1 MWFGQFLVLTDNML
15 ENSTDLKH
23 KILFVCMGNICRSPS
38 AEGVFRNMV
47 KEHNLSQ
54 FFYIDSCGT
63 HGYHTG
69 QSPDSRSQYAAM
81 RRGID
86 ISQQTART
94 IEQNDFNRF
103 DYILVMDNHNRSFL
117 QSMADEVYL
126 NKIHLFLEYAE
137 NCKLIEVPDP
147 YFGGEEGFEIVLD
160 LLQQASIGLIKHL
173 QIS

>member
-1 MWFGQFLVLTDNML
+1 ML

-38 AEGVFRNMV
+38 AEGVFRDMV

-69 QSPDSRSQYAAM
+69 QPPDSRSQHAAM

-103 DYILVMDNHNRSFL
+103 DYILAMDNHNRSFL

-160 LLQQASIGLIKHL
+160 LLQQASIGLLKHL

>member
-1 MWFGQFLVLTDNML
+1 ML

-103 DYILVMDNHNRSFL
+103 DYILAMDNHNRSFL

>member
-1 MWFGQFLVLTDNML
+1 ML

-38 AEGVFRNMV
+38 AEGVFRDMV

-69 QSPDSRSQYAAM
+69 QAPDSRSQHAAM

-103 DYILVMDNHNRSFL
+103 DYILAMDNHNRSFL

-137 NCKLIEVPDP
+137 NCKLIEIPDP

-160 LLQQASIGLIKHL
+160 LLQQASIGLLKHL

>member
-1 MWFGQFLVLTDNML
+1 ML

-54 FFYIDSCGT
+54 FFSIDSCGT
-63 HGYHTG
+63 HSYHTG
-69 QSPDSRSQYAAM
+69 QSPDSRSQHAAM

-103 DYILVMDNHNRSFL
+103 DYILAMDNHNRSFL

>member
-1 MWFGQFLVLTDNML
+1 ML

-63 HGYHTG
+63 LDYHTG
-69 QSPDSRSQYAAM
+69 KSPDLRSQHAAM

-103 DYILVMDNHNRSFL
+103 DYILAMDNHNRSFL

>member
-1 MWFGQFLVLTDNML
+1 ML

>member
-1 MWFGQFLVLTDNML
+1 ML

-54 FFYIDSCGT
+54 FFSIDSCGT

>member
-1 MWFGQFLVLTDNML
+1 ML

-38 AEGVFRNMV
+38 AEGVFRDMV

-69 QSPDSRSQYAAM
+69 QAPDSRSQHAAM

-160 LLQQASIGLIKHL
+160 LLQQASIGLLKHL

>member
-1 MWFGQFLVLTDNML
+1 MWFGQSLVLTDNML

>member
-1 MWFGQFLVLTDNML
+1 ML

-38 AEGVFRNMV
+38 AEGVFRDMV

-69 QSPDSRSQYAAM
+69 QAPDSRSQHAAM

-103 DYILVMDNHNRSFL
+103 DYILAMDNHNRSFL